1 MKFLSLK
8 GCSFKLIFMG
18 KNIMINL
25 NLKNKLI
32 KFIESLNIFCYGF
45 TECRRFIE
53 LKQYFNSK
61 IDKLYLTEFE
71 DKDVEKRINP
81 FFYFEDGKTIISIAV
96 PYFRKDNE
104 YNKCFSK
111 YTQGLDYHYVVND
124 YLNKI
129 CDFIRNFGYECKS
142 FCDTNNLPERYIA
155 YLCGVGHIGRNSLL
169 YTKKYGSY
177 VFLGEIIT
185 NANLCDSFSQ
195 EYYDNKFKE
204 IGVFEH
210 CGKCRNCMKKCPND
224 VLVEKN
230 FNKCVSNLTQ
240 KKVLDSDEI
249 NNLNGMIFGCDIC
262 QDVCPKNRNV
272 EYSFEERFNTEEF
285 LKNIKDN
292 DIVNM
297 NNKFFKDNF
306 KKLSCSWRG
315 KNLLKRNVII
325 KNKEDI
331 NFIKSLNFDNNEY
344 LNYYKNRFFNKKN

>member
-1 MKFLSLK
+1 M
-8 GCSFKLIFMG
+8 
-18 KNIMINL
+18 
-25 NLKNKLI
+25 
-32 KFIESLNIFCYGF
+32 
-45 TECRRFIE
+45 
-53 LKQYFNSK
+53 
-61 IDKLYLTEFE
+61 
-71 DKDVEKRINP
+71 
-81 FFYFEDGKTIISIAV
+81 
-96 PYFRKDNE
+96 
-104 YNKCFSK
+104 
-111 YTQGLDYHYVVND
+111 
-124 YLNKI
+124 
-129 CDFIRNFGYECKS
+129 
-142 FCDTNNLPERYIA
+142 
-155 YLCGVGHIGRNSLL
+155 L

-344 LNYYKNRFFNKKN
+344 LNYYKNSFFFIFFFIFCIIYFLLFFALFSNSFCF

>member
-1 MKFLSLK
+1 MK
-8 GCSFKLIFMG
+8 
-18 KNIMINL
+18 N
-25 NLKNKLI
+25 
-32 KFIESLNIFCYGF
+32 
-45 TECRRFIE
+45 
-53 LKQYFNSK
+53 
-61 IDKLYLTEFE
+61 
-71 DKDVEKRINP
+71 
-81 FFYFEDGKTIISIAV
+81 
-96 PYFRKDNE
+96 
-104 YNKCFSK
+104 
-111 YTQGLDYHYVVND
+111 
-124 YLNKI
+124 
-129 CDFIRNFGYECKS
+129 
-142 FCDTNNLPERYIA
+142 
-155 YLCGVGHIGRNSLL
+155 
-169 YTKKYGSY
+169 
-177 VFLGEIIT
+177 
-185 NANLCDSFSQ
+185 
-195 EYYDNKFKE
+195 
-204 IGVFEH
+204 
-210 CGKCRNCMKKCPND
+210 CPND